1 MYVCVVVDKLN
12 HCTAFKPRRS
22 PRVINIHMQI
32 YKSGNAAA
40 SWPTETRWV
49 FLEKRSWGFRKLSGA
64 NEDAQGPRGSGAPP
78 AGGSGHVQEKQN
90 KTKPFKHTIQEVR
103 TWTRSPSFFSVFSG
117 KRTKRG
123 FKSRIVNVWRD
134 KLLPCLN
141 VEVKRVDPHREKV
154 PEILK
159 KKKKGSCSQTGS
171 ECLRN
176 QRMVLMDLHVC
187 HRAATSLPSTQ
198 TCTDGNLL
206 QTRRFYSTSH
216 SRLSGKLRSE
226 PEFPC

>member
-159 KKKKGSCSQTGS
+159 KKKKKVPAVKQGPNVSETRGWFWWICMFVTEQQLHFHQHKPAQT
-171 ECLRN
+171 ETFCR
-176 QRMVLMDLHVC
+176 HV
-187 HRAATSLPSTQ
+187 ASIP
-198 TCTDGNLL
+198 LL
-206 QTRRFYSTSH
+206 TRGFQAN
-216 SRLSGKLRSE
+216 
-226 PEFPC
+226 